1 MKKPGKEK
9 DTGKVFVT
17 RRVAFREAKRDHG
30 VPVSKQPYKVVKPNT
45 PSGDQHKLDNRNR
58 MLYIFR
64 ILISLFGFRDT
75 EEREIPIRED
85 KEAFYAKKDKQM
97 ERLQCR
103 GERRQIEKTLLLQK
117 KMIDLLHIA
126 SLAEEEPYYLL
137 SGISNREREGIK
149 GISVI
154 QLKIIE
160 PDFDSM
166 INEEL
171 EFPKLLEISIGTL
184 QSIHKVFAVFAE
196 LSPKREASLDLTK
209 ACFMD

>member
-17 RRVAFREAKRDHG
+17 RRAAFREAKRDHG

-97 ERLQCR
+97 EHFNA
-103 GERRQIEKTLLLQK
+103 GEKDDKLRKHYYFK
-117 KMIDLLHIA
+117 K
-126 SLAEEEPYYLL
+126 
-137 SGISNREREGIK
+137 R
-149 GISVI
+149 
-154 QLKIIE
+154 
-160 PDFDSM
+160 
-166 INEEL
+166 
-171 EFPKLLEISIGTL
+171 
-184 QSIHKVFAVFAE
+184 
-196 LSPKREASLDLTK
+196 
-209 ACFMD
+209 

>member
-1 MKKPGKEK
+1 
-9 DTGKVFVT
+9 
-17 RRVAFREAKRDHG
+17 
-30 VPVSKQPYKVVKPNT
+30 
-45 PSGDQHKLDNRNR
+45 
-58 MLYIFR
+58 
-64 ILISLFGFRDT
+64 
-75 EEREIPIRED
+75 
-85 KEAFYAKKDKQM
+85 
-97 ERLQCR
+97 
-103 GERRQIEKTLLLQK
+103 
-117 KMIDLLHIA
+117 MIDLLHIA

-196 LSPKREASLDLTK
+196 LSPKKRSKLRSYKGMFYGLKKYIPEKKFLHKEFNLPNGYSQFAGLLELDSTTTSFFIENLRISSF
-209 ACFMD
+209 AFGLIVPEESSALF